1 VRCGFAVRYQLTG
14 VSIPVAAGMVAS
26 VRANRCSKLGTFPLA
41 EGIQTPPSV
50 NAACCAP
57 IYPRARQEKL
67 AREEGGQPEVTN
79 GSFSGFLGHPAR
91 TSTRRRFYLSA
102 EGRREGLDSGWG
114 VRISRLPPRSRPSKV
129 PKKRGA
135 NVAETQISA
144 YISESTKEQVERYV
158 EAHGITRGYL
168 LEQALLH
175 HLQAL
180 RELPADLVIPPRL
193 SVTAKS
199 FETLAG
205 LVKTPRRR
213 TRALRDLM
221 AGKIVDGEP

>member
-1 VRCGFAVRYQLTG
+1 MIGAD
-14 VSIPVAAGMVAS
+14 
-26 VRANRCSKLGTFPLA
+26 K
-41 EGIQTPPSV
+41 
-50 NAACCAP
+50 
-57 IYPRARQEKL
+57 
-67 AREEGGQPEVTN
+67 
-79 GSFSGFLGHPAR
+79 
-91 TSTRRRFYLSA
+91 STRRRFYPSA
-102 EGRREGLDSGWG
+102 GGKREGLDSGVG

-144 YISESTKEQVERYV
+144 YISESTEEQVERYV
-158 EAHGITRGYL
+158 EAHGITRGWL
-168 LEQALLH
+168 VEEALLY

-193 SVTAKS
+193 TVTAKS
-199 FETLAG
+199 FETVAE

-221 AGKIVDGEP
+221 AGKFVDGEP